1 MPPRVPATRWPVRL
15 LSLVIAGAALGAC
28 ADDPRTPTQPDAE
41 GAALVA
47 GRVASI
53 SYASGTTPV
62 TAYDPIV
69 PATGDPNWETTKCT
83 ATPAVGPNANWQN
96 PHPAVTGLTHPW
108 INDYFTGA
116 GWINAWGVPGQTP
129 QSQGPLGQT
138 WTKYT
143 TQVQGNGTFVIR
155 LLADNCSWI
164 YLDNTL
170 VGVQGTDL
178 SKNSYG
184 LTLNG
189 THALTFIIFDGGGAA
204 GGKFKLETT
213 TTPPPPLDS
222 DGDGVPNASD
232 PEPYTSNFYYYVD
245 WTAANAGAGTAS
257 GTISLPGGQSVGVS
271 LRVRNPNGSAGT
283 FLGSQLTCGTA
294 FWTANNSAPYVSASV
309 LNGPPACDIIQLQGG
324 SSSTYEITFSE
335 PVSDPIMPVLSLGN
349 HGAPTYYDFDRQF
362 QVVSSGTGY
371 WGSGTFRAD
380 PGEVL
385 LGAEG
390 HGTIRF
396 IGSIATLS
404 WTVPRPEYWHG
415 FTFGIRGKASA
426 NPTSDFDQDGVFDAV
441 DNCPQ
446 TANANQAD
454 ADADDVGDAC
464 DAVNDNTADPDGDT
478 LTNAQER
485 DLGTDPLNPDTDG
498 DGARDNVDGYPLD
511 PTRQTLDNTPPVIT
525 PVVSGTLSNGWYTSN
540 VAVSWTVTDGQSPVT
555 STSGCG
561 ASSVTSDTQGITF
574 TCSAT
579 SAGGSDSKSVTIK
592 RDASAP
598 AIVPTVVGTMGNN
611 GWFTSDVVVSWS
623 VTDGTSGIATSNGC
637 SQSTTTT
644 DNAGTTYTCTATNG
658 AGLSATTSVSAKRDA
673 TKPVIGYAGNAGS
686 YTVDQTVSITCSAG
700 DVMSGLASST
710 CADVTG
716 AAYAFAIGA
725 NSFSASAQD
734 NAGNTNA
741 ASTQF
746 TVQVASGSV
755 CALVQRWV
763 SSAGVANSMCVK
775 LRQGSYGAF
784 RNEVS
789 AQSGK
794 KFLSAA
800 HAAILIALSQHL

>member
-1 MPPRVPATRWPVRL
+1 MTRR
-15 LSLVIAGAALGAC
+15 LSLLALPLLLAACVDAS
-28 ADDPRTPTQPDAE
+28 RSPTLPE
-41 GAALVA
+41 AAVVA
-47 GRVASI
+47 KRVANAT
-53 SYASGTTPV
+53 YVSGSAAV
-62 TAYDPIV
+62 TAYDPIF
-69 PATGDPNWETTKCT
+69 PATGDPNWRTTKCT
-83 ATPAVGPNANWQN
+83 ATPAVGLNANWQN
-96 PHPAVTGLTHPW
+96 PHPAVSGLSHPW
-108 INDYFTGA
+108 INDWFTGA
-116 GWINAWGVPGQTP
+116 GWINAWGIPGQQP
-129 QSQGPLGQT
+129 QSQGPLGQS

-143 TQVQGNGTFVIR
+143 TEVQGNGTFVIR

-170 VGVQGTDL
+170 VGVQNTDL

-189 THALTFIIFDGGGAA
+189 THTLTFIIFDGGGLA

-222 DGDGVPNASD
+222 DGDGVPNLQD

-245 WTAANAGAGTAS
+245 WTAANPGAGTAS
-257 GTISLPGGQSVGVS
+257 GTINLPGAQSVGVT

-283 FLGSQLTCGTA
+283 FLGSQLSCGTA

-371 WGSGTFRAD
+371 WGSGTFQAN

-396 IGSIATLS
+396 IGSIGSLS
-404 WTVPRPEYWHG
+404 WTVPSPEYWHG

-426 NPTSDFDQDGVFDAV
+426 NPNSDFDLDGVVDAA

-454 ADADDVGDAC
+454 ADADGVGDAC
-464 DAVNDNTADPDGDT
+464 DSVNDNTADPDGDT

-485 DLGTDPLNPDTDG
+485 AIGTDPLNPDTDG
-498 DGARDNVDGYPLD
+498 DGARDNVDAFPLD
-511 PTRQTLDNTPPVIT
+511 PTRKTSDTTPPVI
-525 PVVSGTLSNGWYTSN
+525 VASVAGTLGSNDWYTSN
-540 VAVSWTVTDGQSPVT
+540 VSVSWSVTDGESAIT
-555 STSGCG
+555 STTGCA
-561 ASSVTSDTQGITF
+561 ASSVTQDTNGVTF

-579 SAGGSDSKSVTIK
+579 STGGTATQSVTVK

-598 AIVPTVVGTMGNN
+598 AVVPTVAGTLGLG
-611 GWFTSDVVVSWS
+611 GWYTSDVNVSWS
-623 VTDGTSGIATSNGC
+623 VTDGTSGVASSVGC
-637 SQSTTTT
+637 SATTTTT

-658 AGLSATTSVSAKRDA
+658 AGLSATQSVSAKRDA

-686 YTVDQTVSITCSAG
+686 YTVDQTVAITCSAS
-700 DVMSGLASST
+700 DAMSGLASST
-710 CADVTG
+710 CANISG
-716 AAYAFAIGA
+716 AAYTFAIGA
-725 NSFSASAQD
+725 NNYAASAQD
-734 NAGNTNA
+734 NAGNINA
-741 ASTQF
+741 ASASF
-746 TVQVASGSV
+746 TVSVTSGSL

-763 SSAGVANSMCVK
+763 SNAGVANSMCVK

-794 KFLSAA
+794 KFLSEANA
-800 HAAILIALSQHL
+800 NILLRLVNVLG